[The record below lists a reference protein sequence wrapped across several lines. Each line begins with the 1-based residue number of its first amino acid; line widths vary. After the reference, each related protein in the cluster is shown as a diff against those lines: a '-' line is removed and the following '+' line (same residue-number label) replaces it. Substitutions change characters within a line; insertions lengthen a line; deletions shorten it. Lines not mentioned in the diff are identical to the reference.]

1 MGVHLYPR
9 GFGEFSVSIPKKP
22 ASQVKKIIV
31 LVFMLAVVPS
41 AFFLFRNSTSHYGS
55 LPYIGE
61 HDVIAPGDTA
71 YFTVPPFRFIDED
84 GMPFTD
90 KDVQGK
96 ILIVDFFFT
105 RCTSICP
112 KMSVQMQQLQLQLD
126 DPEYD
131 DVLFLSHTV
140 DPDHDTP
147 EVLKAYAKRLEA
159 DPKRWKFLTGNAPDI
174 YRQGNLGYLLSAN
187 ADSSAA
193 EQFVHSPQFVL
204 VDKRH
209 HIRGMYDGTDTES
222 MRELVNDLKLL
233 LKEQKDRATRA
244 ASTS

>member
-1 MGVHLYPR
+1 MSQGAEKASKL
-9 GFGEFSVSIPKKP
+9 KKW
-22 ASQVKKIIV
+22 V
-31 LVFMLAVVPS
+31 LLAFMLVAVPS
-41 AFFLFRNSTSHYGS
+41 AIFLFWGTKGNYTY

-61 HDVIAPGDTA
+61 REALAPGDTT
-71 YFTVPPFRFIDED
+71 YFTVPPFHFTDED
-84 GMPFTD
+84 GKPFTD
-90 KDVQGK
+90 KDVEGK
-96 ILIVDFFFT
+96 VLVVDFFFT

-126 DPEYD
+126 GHEYD

-140 DPDHDTP
+140 DPENDTP

-174 YRQGNLGYLLSAN
+174 YRQGNLGYLLSAS

-193 EQFVHSPQFVL
+193 ENFVHSPQFVL

-209 HIRGMYDGTDTES
+209 HIRGMYDGTNTDA
-222 MRELVNDLKLL
+222 MRDLLTDLKMLL
-233 LKEQKDRATRA
+233 REEHDRTRVEQ
-244 ASTS
+244 